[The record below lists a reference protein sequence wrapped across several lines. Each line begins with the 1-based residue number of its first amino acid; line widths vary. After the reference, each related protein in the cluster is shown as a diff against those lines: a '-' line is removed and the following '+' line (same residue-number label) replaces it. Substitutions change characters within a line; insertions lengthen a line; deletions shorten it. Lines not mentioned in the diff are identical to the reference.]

1 MEAKFLTI
9 ILCLLVLEATGARLT
24 NLTSI
29 QHRTENAS
37 KAATVPTVDNTGTS
51 TATNTGVSTAT
62 STGGFVSPRSYSQQ
76 LYKLIEDHL
85 PSDDDLGTQI
95 AFIMIAQTPETRFVF
110 PNQQVAR
117 ALGGGRL
124 PDLKTDQ
131 IFPRSARSNLV
142 IAGVTYEDKPF
153 DSSDLPFHSEQKLV
167 PAMITMDDFNDHQQD
182 RTLKNLVCPWLIVLG
197 STFDT
202 CFDPN
207 WRQSNAPQHNTI

>member
-37 KAATVPTVDNTGTS
+37 KATTVPSDNTGTS
-51 TATNTGVSTAT
+51 TAISTGVSTAT
-62 STGGFVSPRSYSQQ
+62 STGGYVSPRGYSQK

-85 PSDDDLGTQI
+85 PSDNDLGTQI
-95 AFIMIAQTPETRFVF
+95 AFIMIAQTRETRFDF
-110 PNQQVAR
+110 PNRQVAR
-117 ALGGGRL
+117 ALGSGQL

-131 IFPRSARSNLV
+131 IFPWDARSNLV
-142 IAGVTYEDKPF
+142 IAGVTYENKPF
-153 DSSDLPFHSEQKLV
+153 DSSDLPFHSEQKLI
-167 PAMITMDDFNDHQQD
+167 PEMITMDDFNDRQQD
-182 RTLKNLVCPWLIVLG
+182 PTLQNLVCPWLIVLG

-207 WRQSNAPQHNTI
+207 WRTSNATQHYTI